1 MSDLIVISFRL
12 VELFSFNAEP
22 PHLSG
27 LRTYLVR
34 GESSA
39 HLSPPPSLSLSLFH
53 THTHLLIIKISYKY
67 QCFI

>member
-1 MSDLIVISFRL
+1 MSDLIVISFKL
-12 VELFSFNAEP
+12 VELFCFNAQP
-22 PHLSG
+22 PHLGG

-39 HLSPPPSLSLSLFH
+39 HLPPSLSLFLSLSLSH
-53 THTHLLIIKISYKY
+53 IHLLIIKNSYKY